1 MSTWI
6 KAGFWEELCK
16 PCKGYKGWLNLTE
29 FVKSIAQLY
38 PGPMGP
44 QGPPGPAG
52 PAGTLSDAYHG
63 SFYSLLDQQAT
74 VPNVTQAVMFEET
87 VLSNGVSVVAD
98 DDGYKTKITFQYP
111 GVYNIAFSGQLHH
124 TGGGGEGEHIF
135 MWFRQ
140 NEIDIPA
147 SNTKLTV
154 PNGRFIVASW
164 NIFVTITT
172 PGEYVQLVGYP
183 DNINIV
189 LEHLDATATQPAV
202 PSMILTVNRV
212 A

>member
-1 MSTWI
+1 MATWI
-6 KAGFWEELCK
+6 KAGFWQQLCK
-16 PCKGYKGWLNLTE
+16 PCQGYKGWLNLTE

-38 PGPMGP
+38 PGPSGP
-44 QGPPGPAG
+44 QGPAG

-63 SFYSLLDQQAT
+63 SFFSLLDQQAT
-74 VPNVTQAVMFEET
+74 VPNVTQAVIFEET
-87 VLSNGVSVVAD
+87 DLSNGVSITTD
-98 DDGYKTKITFQYP
+98 IDGYKTKITFQYP
-111 GVYNIAFSGQLHH
+111 GVYNVAFSGQLHH
-124 TGGGGEGEHIF
+124 RGGGGSGETIF

-140 NEIDIPA
+140 NGNDIPA

-154 PNGRFIVASW
+154 PNGRFLVAAW
-164 NIFVTITT
+164 NIFVTIAT

-183 DNINIV
+183 DNTSIT
-189 LEHLDATATQPAV
+189 LEHIEATATQPAV

>member
-6 KAGFWEELCK
+6 KAGFWKELCK
-16 PCKGYKGWLNLTE
+16 PCEGYKGWLNLTE
-29 FVKSIAQLY
+29 FIKSIAQLY

-44 QGPPGPAG
+44 QG

-74 VPNVTQAVMFEET
+74 VPNVTQAVVFEQT
-87 VLSNGVSVVAD
+87 DLSNGVSVTTD
-98 DDGYKTKITFQYP
+98 IDGYKSKITFQHP

-124 TGGGGEGEHIF
+124 RHGGGSGETIF

-140 NEIDIPA
+140 NGTDIPS
-147 SNTKLTV
+147 SNTRLTV
-154 PNGRFIVASW
+154 PNGRYLVAAW

-172 PGEYVQLVGYP
+172 SGEYVQLVGYP
-183 DNINIV
+183 DNTSIT
-189 LEHLDATATQPAV
+189 LEHIDATAIQPAV
-202 PSMILTVNRV
+202 PSMILTVNRI

>member
-1 MSTWI
+1 MSIGNKQIGWSQESNLL
-6 KAGFWEELCK
+6 WEVLKKIERLIGVTSK
-16 PCKGYKGWLNLTE
+16 T
-29 FVKSIAQLY
+29 V
-38 PGPMGP
+38 
-44 QGPPGPAG
+44 GPPGPPG

-87 VLSNGVSVVAD
+87 DLSNGVTMVAD
-98 DDGYKTKITFQYP
+98 EDGYKTKITFQYA
-111 GVYNIAFSGQLHH
+111 GVYNITFSGQLHH
-124 TGGGGEGEHIF
+124 TGGGGTGESIF

-140 NEIDIPA
+140 NGNDIPA

-154 PNGRFIVASW
+154 PNGRFLVAAW
-164 NIFVTITT
+164 NIFVTIVT

-183 DNINIV
+183 DNTSIT
-189 LEHLDATATQPAV
+189 LEHIEATATQPAV

-212 A
+212 TQ